1 VSRKALN
8 EYIRD
13 TGLMFPID
21 PGADATLGGMAS
33 TRASGTNA
41 VRYGTM
47 RENVMGLT
55 VVMADGSVVKT
66 GSRARKNS
74 TGYDLTRLLVGAEGT
89 LGVITEVSVKLYGQ
103 PEATSSAVCEFDSL
117 EGATQAT
124 MAIIQCGI
132 PVARIELLDAPAVD
146 AVNKYSALS
155 LNVTPTLFFE
165 FHGSTA
171 SVKEQA
177 TSAGEIAADYGGQS
191 FQWTTSP
198 EERAKLWGARH
209 VAYYAAIALRPGCV
223 GMPTDACVPISRLAD
238 VISESDADLKA
249 SGLVGPLVGHVG
261 DGNFHYC
268 IPMDASNPEEVAAIK
283 AFGERLARRAIAA
296 GGTCSG
302 EHGVGYGKLKF
313 LEEEHG
319 APAVAVMRAIKLAL
333 DPLNLMNPSKLGS
346 LVPSSA
352 T

>member
-1 VSRKALN
+1 LQVCVAHRTPIIPSGACTSLEGHLAALHGGTPPPPSTLHLPPSTLHPPPYTLHPTPQKAGVSRKALN

-165 FHGSTA
+165 FHGS
-171 SVKEQA
+171 
-177 TSAGEIAADYGGQS
+177 
-191 FQWTTSP
+191 
-198 EERAKLWGARH
+198 
-209 VAYYAAIALRPGCV
+209 
-223 GMPTDACVPISRLAD
+223 
-238 VISESDADLKA
+238 
-249 SGLVGPLVGHVG
+249 
-261 DGNFHYC
+261 
-268 IPMDASNPEEVAAIK
+268 
-283 AFGERLARRAIAA
+283 
-296 GGTCSG
+296 
-302 EHGVGYGKLKF
+302 
-313 LEEEHG
+313 
-319 APAVAVMRAIKLAL
+319 
-333 DPLNLMNPSKLGS
+333 
-346 LVPSSA
+346 
-352 T
+352 